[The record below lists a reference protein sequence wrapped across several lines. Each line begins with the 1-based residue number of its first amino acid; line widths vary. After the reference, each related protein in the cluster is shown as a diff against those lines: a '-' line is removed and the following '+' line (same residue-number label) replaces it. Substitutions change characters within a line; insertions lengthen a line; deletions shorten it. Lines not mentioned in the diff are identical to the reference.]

1 MEFEPQKGVTLVDIN
16 KEMREAYLQYSMSV
30 IVGRALPDVRDG
42 LKPVHRRILFAQHEL
57 SNTHDKPYKKS
68 ARVVGDVIGKYHPHG
83 DVAVYETM
91 VRMAQDFSLRYPLTD
106 GQGNFGSIDGD
117 SAAASRYTEVRMTR
131 LAEEL
136 LADIEKETVPFG
148 PNYDDSLEIPLV
160 LPAKYPNLLVNGSS
174 GIAVGMATNI
184 PPHNLGEVIDGCI
197 HVINNPD
204 CSIDDLMVHIQGPDF
219 PSYGVIAGREG
230 IHQAYKKGRG
240 VISLKAVAEIV
251 QNKDREEIII
261 TEIPY
266 QVNKAKLIETIAD
279 LVRDKVI
286 EGISDIR
293 DESSREGMRIVVIL
307 KRAENASV
315 ILNRLYKFTQM
326 QVSFGI
332 IMLALDAKNQPVT
345 FDLKKMLEAFVD
357 HRRDVV
363 TKRSIFELKRAQE
376 RAHILEGL
384 KKALDHIEE
393 VIKTIR
399 AAKETHAARE
409 ALMEKFEFS
418 ERQAQAILEMRLQR
432 LTGLERDKIINE
444 LNELLK
450 TIEWL
455 RFILADV
462 REIYKIIVNELEDIR
477 KRFADPRR
485 TEIQGDMSDL
495 EDEDLIADEAMVV
508 TITNTGYIKR
518 IATDE
523 YRVQKRGG
531 KGLKGME
538 TREEDYVTNIFTA
551 STKTMLLIFTDKGK
565 LYWCKVHKLPLTN
578 RTSKG
583 KAIANVVQLAPNEK
597 VRAILPVDQF
607 EENKNVVMLTEKG
620 IIKKT
625 TLDSFSNPRTA
636 GVIAL
641 TTDLDDAIV
650 DCKISDGKS
659 DIFIATK
666 EGMSIRFNENDV
678 RTVGRVARGV
688 KAITLAKDDIV
699 VGMEILVKG
708 STDTMLMVTQSGYGK
723 RTELE
728 EYRIQSRGGVGI
740 ITQKTTDRV
749 GLVIGVRKVTATQEV
764 ILSTDRGQV
773 IRMKVSDIS
782 VLGRN
787 TQGVR
792 LINISEKEEVVKSLA
807 VVDDEDITV
816 LGAPSDGAATA
827 PVVDSKAD
835 SESDPAGGEEDVH

>member
-1 MEFEPQKGVTLVDIN
+1 ML
-16 KEMREAYLQYSMSV
+16 
-30 IVGRALPDVRDG
+30 
-42 LKPVHRRILFAQHEL
+42 
-57 SNTHDKPYKKS
+57 
-68 ARVVGDVIGKYHPHG
+68 
-83 DVAVYETM
+83 
-91 VRMAQDFSLRYPLTD
+91 
-106 GQGNFGSIDGD
+106 
-117 SAAASRYTEVRMTR
+117 
-131 LAEEL
+131 
-136 LADIEKETVPFG
+136 
-148 PNYDDSLEIPLV
+148 
-160 LPAKYPNLLVNGSS
+160 
-174 GIAVGMATNI
+174 
-184 PPHNLGEVIDGCI
+184 
-197 HVINNPD
+197 
-204 CSIDDLMVHIQGPDF
+204 HIQGPDF

-293 DESSREGMRIVVIL
+293 DESSREGMRIVIIL

-409 ALMEKFEFS
+409 ALMQNFDFS

-444 LNELLK
+444 LAELLK

-455 RFILADV
+455 KFILSDV
-462 REIYKIIVNELEDIR
+462 REIYKIIAAELEDIK

-485 TEIQGDMSDL
+485 TEIQGGMDDI

-518 IATDE
+518 IAIDE
-523 YRVQKRGG
+523 YRLQKRGG

-578 RTSKG
+578 RVSKG

-597 VRAILPVDQF
+597 VRAILPIDEF
-607 EENKNVVMLTEKG
+607 EENKSVVMLTEKG

-625 TLDSFSNPRTA
+625 TLDSFSNPRAA
-636 GVIAL
+636 GLIAL
-641 TTDLDDAIV
+641 TTDLDDAII

-666 EGMSIRFNENDV
+666 EGMSIRFN
-678 RTVGRVARGV
+678 
-688 KAITLAKDDIV
+688 
-699 VGMEILVKG
+699 
-708 STDTMLMVTQSGYGK
+708 
-723 RTELE
+723 
-728 EYRIQSRGGVGI
+728 
-740 ITQKTTDRV
+740 
-749 GLVIGVRKVTATQEV
+749 
-764 ILSTDRGQV
+764 
-773 IRMKVSDIS
+773 
-782 VLGRN
+782 
-787 TQGVR
+787 
-792 LINISEKEEVVKSLA
+792 
-807 VVDDEDITV
+807 
-816 LGAPSDGAATA
+816 
-827 PVVDSKAD
+827 
-835 SESDPAGGEEDVH
+835 